1 MNARAQRRSR
11 TRHVVVAILLL
22 TALFACQRSAAAI
35 AGDPAIVRVVE
46 RWLTCE
52 ECRSGEL
59 DSVVA
64 RGTAATPI
72 LTAALNGPP
81 DTVRAHFTQSTAAGY
96 AVAHRQFLRLPP
108 ADQALR
114 PLGDSV
120 TLVRNTVQSFQFTY
134 RLRAARALMVITP
147 DSARALFRRRLV
159 QDSAAGAVGSGSDR
173 IFGPVLR
180 HYLDSL
186 VNSPP

>member
-1 MNARAQRRSR
+1 MTEPAESRSR
-11 TRHVVVAILLL
+11 TAHVVVAVLLL
-22 TALFACQRSAAAI
+22 TMLFACRRSAAPI
-35 AGDPAIVRVVE
+35 TGDPAIVRVVD

-59 DSVVA
+59 DNVVA
-64 RGTAATPI
+64 RGAAATPV
-72 LTAALNGPP
+72 LTTALSGPP

-96 AVAHRQFLRLPP
+96 AVAHRQFLRMSP

-120 TLVRNTVQSFQFTY
+120 TLVRNTVQSFQFAY
-134 RLRAARALMVITP
+134 RLRAARALMVLNP
-147 DSARALFRRRLV
+147 GSAREIFRRRLLL
-159 QDSAAGAVGSGSDR
+159 DTVGTTNASS
-173 IFGPVLR
+173 PALR

-186 VNSPP
+186 INSPP

>member
-1 MNARAQRRSR
+1 MTEPAEGRSR
-11 TRHVVVAILLL
+11 TPHVVVAVLLL
-22 TALFACQRSAAAI
+22 TMLFACQRSAAPI
-35 AGDPAIVRVVE
+35 TGDPAIVRVVE
-46 RWLTCE
+46 RWLSCE
-52 ECRSGEL
+52 ECRSEEL

-72 LTAALNGPP
+72 LTTALSGPP

-96 AVAHRQFLRLPP
+96 AVAHRQFLRMSP

-120 TLVRNTVQSFQFTY
+120 TLVRNTVQSFQFAY
-134 RLRAARALMVITP
+134 RLRAARALMAITP
-147 DSARALFRRRLV
+147 GSARDIFRRRILL
-159 QDSAAGAVGSGSDR
+159 DSVGTTNAL
-173 IFGPVLR
+173 GPVLR

-186 VNSPP
+186 VNSRP